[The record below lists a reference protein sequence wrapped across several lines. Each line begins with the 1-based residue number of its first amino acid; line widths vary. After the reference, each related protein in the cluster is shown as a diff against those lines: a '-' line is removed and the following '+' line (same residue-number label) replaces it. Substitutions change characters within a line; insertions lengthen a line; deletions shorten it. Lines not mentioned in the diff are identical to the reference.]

1 MGWTPEEESDLQ
13 NLLRPS
19 DALRGPFSPSLPLSL
34 HSSLLRVARC
44 GEGKQLGELLSAEA
58 DGASEASAHLT
69 EQREYRQLMRLNKR
83 EPRE

>member
-19 DALRGPFSPSLPLSL
+19 DALRGPFSPSLPLFAPV
-34 HSSLLRVARC
+34 LRVARC

-69 EQREYRQLMRLNKR
+69 EQRE
-83 EPRE
+83 